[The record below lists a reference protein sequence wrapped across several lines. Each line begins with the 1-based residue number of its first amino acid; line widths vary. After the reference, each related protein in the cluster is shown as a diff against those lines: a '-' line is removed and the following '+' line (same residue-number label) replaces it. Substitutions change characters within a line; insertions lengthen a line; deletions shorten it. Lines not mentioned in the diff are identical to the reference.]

1 MAKVI
6 TKHKSLY
13 ITDGNIVLLAPQ
25 SPNHYIAFRLHR
37 SILSKISMVFE
48 DLFSIPPVDEMEMY
62 EGVPLVYMMDGSD
75 ALQSVLQL
83 VYNDMY
89 VHPRRIIS

>member
-1 MAKVI
+1 
-6 TKHKSLY
+6 
-13 ITDGNIVLLAPQ
+13 
-25 SPNHYIAFRLHR
+25 
-37 SILSKISMVFE
+37 MVFE